1 MSNDVQKME
10 NKKIKVLFFVDRFLR
25 GGIQTFIWN
34 HIVNIDR
41 TKFSIDC
48 LVLDDGATYD
58 MENELR
64 KKGIKIYKLEKI
76 WPNSIKGY
84 IEFIQA
90 SKKFFMQHHDY
101 DILHIHSSSKAF
113 PLAYYAKKYGV
124 LHIIGHSHNIGF
136 QTNNVAKKIVGD
148 LLKIPYRM
156 ICNTYMACSMEA
168 AQWLFGDDVAKK
180 NKVHCIKNGIDI
192 EKYRYN
198 PEIRQE
204 LRKKYDLENNFVI
217 GNVARFSKQK
227 NHQYLIDIFYEI
239 KKMRS
244 NSKLLLV
251 GCGELEEAIHDK
263 VKELGLTD
271 SVIFVG
277 FCDDVYKYMQIMD
290 CFVFPSLFEGLGIV
304 LIEAQ
309 ASGLKCFTTASTVP
323 REVDISGNVEFISLN
338 ESPNVWAKKII
349 KVNVG
354 ERCDISSLKNSEY
367 NVKQTVDEL
376 EKVYTNI
383 VNGWIEEIV
392 K

>member
-1 MSNDVQKME
+1 MSDDVQKME

-34 HIVNIDR
+34 HIVNINR
-41 TKFSIDC
+41 MMFAIDC
-48 LVLDDGATYD
+48 LILDDGITYD
-58 MENELR
+58 MEHKLR

-84 IEFIQA
+84 IEFIRA
-90 SKKFFMQHHDY
+90 SKQFFIQHHDY

-113 PLAYYAKKYGV
+113 PLAYYAKKYGII
-124 LHIIGHSHNIGF
+124 HIIGHSHNIGF
-136 QTNNVAKKIVGD
+136 QTNNSAKKIVGD

-156 ICNTYMACSMEA
+156 TCNTYMACSMEA
-168 AQWLFGDDVAKK
+168 AQWLFGNNIAEK
-180 NKVHCIKNGIDI
+180 NKVYCIKNGIDI

-198 PEIRQE
+198 YKIRQE

-227 NHQYLIDIFYEI
+227 NHQYLIDIFYEV

-244 NSKLLLV
+244 NSKLVLV
-251 GCGELEEAIHDK
+251 GCGELEAEIRDK
-263 VKELGLTD
+263 VKALGLID
-271 SVIFVG
+271 SVIFLG
-277 FCDDVYKYMQIMD
+277 FCEDVYKYMQLMD

-309 ASGLKCFTTASTVP
+309 SSGLKCFTTADKVP
-323 REVDISGNVEFISLN
+323 KEVDISGNVEFISLN
-338 ESPNVWAKKII
+338 QSPNVWGREII

-354 ERCDISSLKNSEY
+354 ERCDISLLKNSEY
-367 NVKQTVDEL
+367 NVKKTVDKL

-383 VNGWIEEIV
+383 VNGCIGKVV